1 MWSSG
6 KGQARIGKGWP
17 SRRKATKLKPLLRA
31 YTKVGCWYIRSGYH
45 VETLS
50 NWTFSVT
57 WNAPSAMMC
66 MSEISGFIWRLAVD
80 TQLAQVWQKS
90 FTQFWLLAGDGI
102 RWLEVES
109 FIIGSVG
116 WCRCP
121 TKLAYL
127 TYQSELV
134 LSDVPASEPRW
145 RWVIQHG
152 PTHYKH
158 LQGVQKTIDTLI
170 FLVCRYCTIAEWKHL
185 NRNICVDVQGHRDP
199 LHQQPGA
206 GLGL

>member
-1 MWSSG
+1 MSRHG
-6 KGQARIGKGWP
+6 RKNYIRRPDVVERIGSYLG
-17 SRRKATKLKPLLRA
+17 SSFPLFH
-31 YTKVGCWYIRSGYH
+31 G
-45 VETLS
+45 
-50 NWTFSVT
+50 TFSVA

-170 FLVCRYCTIAEWKHL
+170 FLVCRYCCIAEWRH
-185 NRNICVDVQGHRDP
+185 P